1 LRRIR
6 AIEAHIETPE
16 GQLERARSRHDVR
29 PVLRREAGDDGQVV
43 DIGCHSQARIEA
55 ARSALEPFREQE
67 RPGIDGRRQVVFAL
81 RRRPPVQK
89 GQLGQ
94 REERVEITSRR
105 DHRSM
110 QVREDGLRALLEV
123 LE

>member
-1 LRRIR
+1 MRRIR

-67 RPGIDGRRQVVFAL
+67 RPGIDGRRQVVFA
-81 RRRPPVQK
+81 